1 MNIENLV
8 KNNNNINN
16 KNIPPTF
23 NKNTQIDFSGLGILF
38 GLAIQSIALF
48 PLIFKVSSTKNAET
62 ISFLTPIL
70 FLFSFILFSII
81 SFTKKYYLPLII
93 FFIGIVSSSILL
105 VQKYLYEK
113 QKDLKAQPSVFD
125 LKSLNLN

>member
-1 MNIENLV
+1 MNIEHLV
-8 KNNNNINN
+8 KNNNNNYRNN
-16 KNIPPTF
+16 NPNF
-23 NKNTQIDFSGLGILF
+23 NKYTEIDYSGLGILF

-48 PLIFKVSSTKNAET
+48 PIIIKVSVTKNAET

-70 FLFSFILFSII
+70 FLSTFILFSII

-93 FFIGIVSSSILL
+93 FFIGIISSSILL

-113 QKDLKAQPSVFD
+113 QKDLKEHPSVFD
-125 LKSLNLN
+125 LKSLNLD